1 MAESIENKIIASLS
15 AKNCCLA
22 FSLQYTNRSY
32 PTMQF
37 VVFVPTCFI
46 QVSVIVILKKGSI
59 TISLVYISATI
70 YSTVWIA
77 VIVYLAIL
85 YNSRHSLPTHAG
97 RYSRFFCLG
106 RCIV

>member
-1 MAESIENKIIASLS
+1 MLMPEFRENKIFASLGT
-15 AKNCCLA
+15 KNCCLA

-46 QVSVIVILKKGSI
+46 QVSVIVILKKGTI

-77 VIVYLAIL
+77 VIVYLVIA
-85 YNSRHSLPTHAG
+85 SLPFLLVFGTM
-97 RYSRFFCLG
+97 
-106 RCIV
+106 VVDMNKD